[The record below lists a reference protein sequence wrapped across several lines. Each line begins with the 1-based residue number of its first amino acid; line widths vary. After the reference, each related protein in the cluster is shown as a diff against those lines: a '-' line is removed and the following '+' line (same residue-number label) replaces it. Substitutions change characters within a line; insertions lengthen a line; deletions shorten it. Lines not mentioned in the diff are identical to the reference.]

1 MNAPFTSLILILAGV
16 AAPVFAQERA
26 APRPMARLAQLN
38 DDLQALV
45 ARVSPSVVQI
55 TATGYAGVTPE
66 SATTSGLLVQQR
78 AGGSGVILDAAG
90 YIVTNA
96 HVVGAARRV
105 RVMLPPSPP
114 PGAQSIVRPPGRLLD
129 ATIVGID
136 AETDLAVLK
145 VEAQGLP
152 VLPLANSDELRQGH
166 VVFAFGSPLG
176 LDNTVT
182 MGIVSAVG
190 RQREHDDSMVYV
202 QTDAP
207 INPGSS
213 GGPLVDA
220 AGQVVG
226 INTFILSQSGGN
238 QGLGFAA
245 PSNIVRAVY
254 EQIKASGRV
263 RRGTLGV
270 VAQTITPIMAAG
282 LRLGHTSGVI
292 LSDVAPDGPA
302 AAAGLQAG
310 DVITALDG
318 KRMENARQFEVNLY
332 RGRAGDVVAIEY
344 DRGGQRARTSAAVR
358 ERPDDP
364 ARFSDLV
371 DPDQNLVPRLGILG
385 VDLDQAVAARLPM
398 LRAKGAVLVAAR
410 AGDAPGADAGLQP
423 GDLIVSLNGQPTAG
437 VATLRTLL
445 AKMPAGAAC
454 VLHVQRGIAL
464 VYVPLIL
471 D

>member
-1 MNAPFTSLILILAGV
+1 
-16 AAPVFAQERA
+16 
-26 APRPMARLAQLN
+26 
-38 DDLQALV
+38 
-45 ARVSPSVVQI
+45 
-55 TATGYAGVTPE
+55 
-66 SATTSGLLVQQR
+66 
-78 AGGSGVILDAAG
+78 
-90 YIVTNA
+90 
-96 HVVGAARRV
+96 
-105 RVMLPPSPP
+105 MLPPAAP
-114 PGAQSIVRPPGRLLD
+114 PGGQSIVRPPGRALD
-129 ATIVGID
+129 ATIIGID

-190 RQREHDDSMVYV
+190 RQRERDDSMVYV

-220 AGQVVG
+220 TGQVVG

-245 PSNIVRAVY
+245 PSNIVRTVY
-254 EQIKASGRV
+254 DQIKASGRV

-270 VAQTITPIMAAG
+270 VAQTITPMMAAG

-292 LSDVAPDGPA
+292 LSDVSPGGPA
-302 AAAGLQAG
+302 AAAGLQPG
-310 DVITALDG
+310 DVILALDG
-318 KRMENARQFEVNLY
+318 KRMENARQFDVNLY
-332 RGRAGDVVAIEY
+332 RGRAGDVVTIEY
-344 DRGGQRARTSAAVR
+344 DRSGQRARTSAAVR

-371 DPDQNLVPRLGILG
+371 NPEQNLVPRLGILG
-385 VDLDQAVAARLPM
+385 VDIDPAVAARLPM
-398 LRAKGAVLVAAR
+398 LRSTGGVLVAAR
-410 AGDAPGADAGLQP
+410 AADAPGSDDGLQP
-423 GDLIVSLNGQPTAG
+423 GDLMISLNGQPTPT
-437 VATLRTLL
+437 VAALRTLL
-445 AKMPAGAAC
+445 AKMPAGAVC
-454 VLHVQRGIAL
+454 VLHLQRGPAL
-464 VYVPLIL
+464 LFVTLVL